1 MNTSPDDAFSKLAV
15 DHWRLIRV
23 LARLVDRLPPA
34 SQARV
39 AAQARFALS
48 QLDSL
53 VMDQGLSLVTFDG
66 RAFDPSL
73 PVTAVNADDFIG
85 ASALLV
91 SETVEPT
98 VMAEGRVIQLGKVLV
113 SQGEVDASRN

>member
-1 MNTSPDDAFSKLAV
+1 MTSSSEDAFSKLAV

-23 LARLVDRLPPA
+23 LARLVDRLPQE

-39 AAQARFALS
+39 AAQARFAGS

-53 VMDQGLSLVTFDG
+53 VKDQGLSLVTFEG

-73 PVTAVNADDFIG
+73 PVTAVNADDFVG

-98 VMAEGRVIQLGKVLV
+98 VMADGRVIQLGKVLV
-113 SQGEVDASRN
+113 SQGGVDASRN